1 MCPVSL
7 HVHWRTCYFETMKP
21 GPSSQRRR
29 SVKDPG
35 GRVRVAVVY
44 PGPARE
50 GMASLALHGIHQ
62 LVNRHPRALCERVFN
77 EQVPPRSV
85 ESRRLLS
92 SFDLLAFT
100 VAFEEQFALLPGMLK
115 SAGIPPRSRDRNQSH
130 PVILVGGIAA
140 RLNPAPA
147 SQFADLV
154 VGGDAECIL
163 PEILEHLEQ
172 GRGESREKLL
182 AALSGLEGH
191 PGYQNE
197 GKPVAQRIFDPPSS
211 FNRMVLVET
220 GRGCPAGCRFCAVAH
235 ARRPPV
241 FFPAADVLEAARE
254 GVAMGKRVGLV
265 GASLSRHPDLL
276 EMVEGLA
283 ESGADIS
290 PASLGASVLAGSA
303 GKRMLA
309 HLEKSRQRSVTL
321 APETGSK
328 RMQKIIGKPLV
339 EEAFEKAVSG
349 LGEAG
354 VLHLKLYFLYGLPQ
368 EEEADL
374 QDSVD
379 LVARARKWLLGAQR
393 SRGRTG
399 RLAVSINPFVPKPH
413 TPLAKESMPALA
425 ELKRKRK
432 ILTEGLRRLGG
443 VSVSGLSPRAAIWQ
457 CLLDR
462 GDTRLCDLLE
472 QTDGRWPPP
481 AGLVDEVIPHW
492 REVVF
497 GRG

>member
-1 MCPVSL
+1 
-7 HVHWRTCYFETMKP
+7 
-21 GPSSQRRR
+21 
-29 SVKDPG
+29 
-35 GRVRVAVVY
+35 
-44 PGPARE
+44 
-50 GMASLALHGIHQ
+50 
-62 LVNRHPRALCERVFN
+62 
-77 EQVPPRSV
+77 V

-92 SFDLLAFT
+92 SFDLLAFS
-100 VAFEEQFALLPGMLK
+100 VAFEEQWVLLLQMLQ
-115 SAGIPPRSRDRNQSH
+115 SAGIPPRFRDRNESH

-147 SQFADLV
+147 SRFADLV
-154 VGGDAECIL
+154 VGGDAECAL

-182 AALSGLEGH
+182 AALSGIEGD
-191 PGYQNE
+191 PRYQNS
-197 GKPVAQRIFDPPSS
+197 GAPVAQRIFDPPSS
-211 FNRMVLVET
+211 FKRMVLVET

-241 FFPAADVLEAARE
+241 FFPAADVLEAAQE

-276 EMVEGLA
+276 EMVESLA

-290 PASLGASVLAGSA
+290 PASLGAAVLAGSV
-303 GKRMLA
+303 GKRLLE
-309 HLEKSRQRSVTL
+309 HLEKSRQRTVTL

-328 RMQKIIGKPLV
+328 RLQKVIGKPLV
-339 EEAFEKAVSG
+339 EDAFEQAVSG
-349 LGEAG
+349 LGAAG
-354 VLHLKLYFLYGLPQ
+354 VMHLKLYFLYGLPQ
-368 EEEADL
+368 ETKEDL
-374 QDSVD
+374 RDSID
-379 LVARARKWLLGAQR
+379 LVARARKWLLAAQR

-413 TPLAKESMPALA
+413 TPLCDEAMPKLA
-425 ELKRKRK
+425 ELRKKRKM
-432 ILTEGLRRLGG
+432 LSDGLRRLGG

-462 GDTRLCDLLE
+462 GDQRLCDLLE
-472 QTDGRWPPP
+472 RAAGRWPPP
-481 AGLVDEVIPHW
+481 AGLVDEVIPAW